1 MRLLGPVELVHPD
14 GVRVELQ
21 LQSRKVLALLITAAG
36 RPVATGQ
43 LVRWIWGEDGI
54 PSHAPQ
60 MVRSHIRTLRGALRD
75 GAGRILTTGS
85 AGYRIAPD
93 GCTVDAGRFRGL
105 LSQARQRLPR
115 DVPAALRLA
124 RAALDLWRGTE
135 AMPDMNGVR
144 PLRAEAVH
152 LEEQRCQ
159 AEEMVVLGSLI
170 SGRAEHVLPRA
181 RRLTELY
188 PKRER
193 FWLQLMV
200 AEALSGRLVEATTI
214 TFWRARRDLVEE
226 TGLHAAGL
234 DALQRE
240 LLSGTCSAD
249 RLLEVVTRRHQGIAW
264 RDLRRDDLATYAA
277 AAGFS
282 ASEPLGSAGG

>member
-21 LQSRKVLALLITAAG
+21 LQCRKVLALLVTATG
-36 RPVATGQ
+36 RPVPTGQ
-43 LVRWIWGEDGI
+43 LVRWIWGDDGT

-60 MVRSHIRTLRGALRD
+60 MVRSHIRMLRGALRD

-93 GCTVDAGRFRGL
+93 GCAVDAYRFRAL
-105 LSQARQRLPR
+105 LGQAGQSLSR

-124 RAALDLWRGTE
+124 RAALGLWRGTE
-135 AMPDMNGVR
+135 AMPDVAGVR
-144 PLRAEAVH
+144 HLRAEAAY

-159 AEEMVVLGSLI
+159 AEEMVVLGGLI

-181 RRLTELY
+181 RKLAELY

-200 AEALSGRLVEATTI
+200 AEALSGRLVEATTV
-214 TFWRARRDLVEE
+214 TFWRARRNLVEE

-234 DALQRE
+234 DTLQRE
-240 LLSGTCSAD
+240 LLNGTCAAD
-249 RLLEVVTRRHQGIAW
+249 RLLDLVTRRHRDIA
-264 RDLRRDDLATYAA
+264 
-277 AAGFS
+277 
-282 ASEPLGSAGG
+282 